1 MLDLAHRF
9 AQTRAAWRGFDE
21 VKDGSIRALALAFD
35 APSSEAAIFIASNAN
50 GERLGFA
57 YVIIELD
64 FFTREPHGHLSE
76 IATVGDG
83 SGAAHAL
90 MLAAEAWS
98 QTRGH
103 RYLSLN
109 VNEVNVRA
117 AAFYERRNYVP
128 EYRHLIKLFPEPKP
142 FACASR
148 ARARRPTVR

>member
-1 MLDLAHRF
+1 MLTRFATAEDRAFVVGLAHRF
-9 AQTRAAWRGFDE
+9 AQTRVAWRTFDE

-35 APSSEAAIFIASNAN
+35 APSNDAAIFIASDAN
-50 GERLGFA
+50 GDRLGFA
-57 YVIIELD
+57 YLITERD
-64 FFTREPHGHLSE
+64 FFTDEPHGHLSE

-109 VNEVNVRA
+109 VNEANAHA
-117 AAFYERRNYVP
+117 AALYERRNYVL
-128 EYRHLIKLFPEPKP
+128 EYRHLVKLFP
-142 FACASR
+142 
-148 ARARRPTVR
+148 